1 MRALW
6 TPSPDRIADAG
17 MTRFATVLGET
28 TGAQLPDSQALH
40 QFSLDHP
47 GEFWSALWDFAG
59 VVGVKGQRALVPGAD
74 MRGARYFP
82 DAELN
87 IAETLLA
94 RDDNEPAL
102 LFAREDGFRSTTT
115 FAQLRRDVAAAAYG
129 LLDAGVDVG
138 DVVAGWLPNAPHAYI
153 TALAAA
159 AIGAVYTSTSPDFGA
174 SGVLDRFGQVAPK
187 VLVAADAYVYGGQRY
202 DCLSRLAEIVAGLPS
217 VQRVIVVPFVADK
230 ADLAGIA
237 HASMWSDFAPATDR
251 PVPFR
256 RLPFDAALSI
266 LFSSGTTGV
275 PKCLVHRAGGI
286 LLTHLK
292 EHQLHCDVRRDDR
305 VFYYTTTGWM
315 MWNWLASALASH
327 ATVVVFDGSPMYPAD
342 DALFSLV
349 DELGITLFGTSAK
362 YLDVLRKHERSVRT
376 THDLTTLRTI
386 TSTGSPL
393 AAETFEFVYEH
404 VRRDV
409 HLASMSGGTDICGCF
424 VIGDPTRPV
433 YAGEIQGP
441 ALGMAVDVFDAG
453 GAPAV
458 VGQMGEL
465 VCTAPFPSM
474 PLGLWGDRDG
484 SAFEAAYFGVYPGVW
499 RHGDWL
505 TRTEHGGFIITGR
518 SDATL
523 NPGGV
528 RIGTAEIYR
537 QVDRLPEVVD
547 CVAIGQH
554 YEDDVRVVLFVRLAD
569 GVDLTDD
576 EVSRIKA
583 TIRLGASPR
592 HVPAVVVAVP
602 DVPRTRSGKLAEIAV
617 RDVVEGRPVRNVEA
631 LANPESL
638 DAFRDLAELR

>member
-1 MRALW
+1 MELARV
-6 TPSPDRIADAG
+6 G
-17 MTRFATVLGET
+17 
-28 TGAQLPDSQALH
+28 
-40 QFSLDHP
+40 
-47 GEFWSALWDFAG
+47 
-59 VVGVKGQRALVPGAD
+59 VGVKGA
-74 MRGARYFP
+74 
-82 DAELN
+82 
-87 IAETLLA
+87 
-94 RDDNEPAL
+94 
-102 LFAREDGFRSTTT
+102 
-115 FAQLRRDVAAAAYG
+115 
-129 LLDAGVDVG
+129 
-138 DVVAGWLPNAPHAYI
+138 
-153 TALAAA
+153 
-159 AIGAVYTSTSPDFGA
+159 
-174 SGVLDRFGQVAPK
+174 
-187 VLVAADAYVYGGQRY
+187 
-202 DCLSRLAEIVAGLPS
+202 
-217 VQRVIVVPFVADK
+217 
-230 ADLAGIA
+230 
-237 HASMWSDFAPATDR
+237 
-251 PVPFR
+251 
-256 RLPFDAALSI
+256 
-266 LFSSGTTGV
+266 
-275 PKCLVHRAGGI
+275 
-286 LLTHLK
+286 
-292 EHQLHCDVRRDDR
+292 
-305 VFYYTTTGWM
+305 
-315 MWNWLASALASH
+315 
-327 ATVVVFDGSPMYPAD
+327 VVVYDGSPMYPSD

-362 YLDVLRKHERSVRT
+362 YLDVLRKHERSVAT
-376 THDLTTLRTI
+376 THQLNTLRTI

-393 AAETFEFVYEH
+393 AVETFQFVYEH

-441 ALGMAVDVFDAG
+441 ALGMAVDVFDAD
-453 GAPAV
+453 GAPAA

-474 PLGLWGDRDG
+474 PLGLWGDPDG
-484 SAFEAAYFGVYPGVW
+484 SAFDAAYFGAYPGVW

-505 TRTEHGGFIITGR
+505 TRTEHGGFIIAGR

-547 CVAIGQH
+547 CVAIGQS
-554 YEDDVRVVLFVRLAD
+554 YDNDVRVVLFVRLAD

-583 TIRLGASPR
+583 TIRSGTSPR
-592 HVPAVVVAVP
+592 HVPAVVVAVA